1 MNPQRQGEI
10 ALKLVKYQLQERGII
25 FPSQSEIKKVARMI
39 AISYGELFEFMKQI
53 ILELVD
59 YYLAVNADNGN
70 DKPKPGVPLG
80 EIFSDA
86 DGPKPEHIISPVPPE
101 EDN

>member
-25 FPSQSEIKKVARMI
+25 FPSQSVARMI
-39 AISYGELFEFMKQI
+39 AISHGELLEFMKPI

-59 YYLAVNADNGN
+59 DYLAVNADNGN

-86 DGPKPEHIISPVPPE
+86 DGPKPEHIISPVQPE